1 MGDMTVDELKDKNL
15 WFLWSAKPGK
25 NGKVTKVPFAANG
38 GATGTDDAH
47 KGTWVSFDDAE
58 SARNQFRA
66 SGLGLKIPKGFFLL
80 DIDHKDISDP
90 FAQLMLS
97 RFSSYAESNEALPVS
112 EKYMLTIKEA
122 AAYFNIGIKKLR
134 RIAED
139 NLGTVAV
146 YCGNRFLIIRPKFE
160 EFILNSSEI

>member
-1 MGDMTVDELKDKNL
+1 MEGELHMAIEKHDTSG
-15 WFLWSAKPGK
+15 SAE
-25 NGKVTKVPFAANG
+25 NTLV
-38 GATGTDDAH
+38 
-47 KGTWVSFDDAE
+47 
-58 SARNQFRA
+58 
-66 SGLGLKIPKGFFLL
+66 
-80 DIDHKDISDP
+80 
-90 FAQLMLS
+90 
-97 RFSSYAESNEALPVS
+97 PVS
-112 EKYMLTIKEA
+112 EKYTLTIKEI

>member
-1 MGDMTVDELKDKNL
+1 MN
-15 WFLWSAKPGK
+15 
-25 NGKVTKVPFAANG
+25 
-38 GATGTDDAH
+38 
-47 KGTWVSFDDAE
+47 
-58 SARNQFRA
+58 
-66 SGLGLKIPKGFFLL
+66 
-80 DIDHKDISDP
+80 
-90 FAQLMLS
+90 
-97 RFSSYAESNEALPVS
+97 AESNETLPVS

-160 EFILNSSEI
+160 EFILNSSEIQFLLSAKSSCYYRA